1 MMKPPQNFIDALKS
15 YDKEGITEAMKATL
29 KTPELLNNPLFTVEI
44 MTKKSSAA
52 ANLCGWVI
60 AVVEFNDIF
69 VVVEPLKKSAE
80 ESKQL
85 AETKGE
91 ELKIVKDRVA
101 EIISKV
107 DALNLQLD
115 EAKAKKESV
124 VAEATNLQMSLDL
137 ANRLVNGLSDEKVR
151 WGSNVVRMG
160 HEKLTMIGN
169 TLVAAAF
176 VSYIG
181 PFSFSFRKNLW
192 CE

>member
-1 MMKPPQNFIDALKS
+1 MKPPQNFIDALKS
-15 YDKEGITEAMKATL
+15 YDKEGITEKMKADL
-29 KTPELLNNPLFTVEI
+29 KTPELLNNPLFTVDV

-101 EIISKV
+101 EIIAKV

-137 ANRLVNGLSDEKVR
+137 ANRLVNGLADEKVR
-151 WGSNVVRMG
+151 WESNVVRMG
-160 HEKLTMIGN
+160 QEKLTMIGN

>member
-15 YDKEGITEAMKATL
+15 YDKEGITEKMKADL
-29 KTPELLNNPLFTVEI
+29 KTPELLNNPLFTVDV

-101 EIISKV
+101 EIIAKV

-137 ANRLVNGLSDEKVR
+137 ANRLVNGLADEKVR
-151 WGSNVVRMG
+151 WESNVVRMG
-160 HEKLTMIGN
+160 QEKLTMIGN